1 MSGTVGTSPLT
12 NFGGNLTLEP
22 QAVFVPSSEEEVLQI
37 LREHRGKR
45 LRAIGRLHSWSGA
58 PQCEEVLLDLRKLK
72 SVQVTWDDQGS
83 VATIGGGCQI
93 KDILRELDRH
103 GLTLPTIGLISEQT
117 IAGAAAT
124 GTHGS
129 GRSSLSH
136 YLAAVRLA
144 CYDPATGEP
153 VVREVRTGPELHAA
167 RCSLGCMGI
176 VLSVEIRPR
185 PQYCV
190 EEWFCLHDTLEE
202 VLAAE
207 PVTPLQQFYLVP
219 WQWKYMGQH
228 RRETEQPRSW
238 LAGLYRWYWF
248 ATIDVGLHLAM
259 LLLVRVLRSPW
270 AIKTFFCRV
279 INLTVIRGWHVVD
292 KSQAM
297 LIMEHELFRHI
308 EVELFVKQ
316 SRQAEALSFVT
327 GVLQFFD
334 GDSAAFP
341 TNVRQRLEEC
351 GVAIPALKDGER
363 YTHHYPICI
372 RRVLPD
378 DTLVSMAS
386 GSDEPYYAISFIS
399 YAAPAKRAGFL
410 RFADFLANSM
420 AALFE
425 ARPHW
430 GKVCPLSPAQVDQ
443 LYPDVQD
450 FRDIC
455 RNYDPNGRFRN
466 AWSDELLFS
475 PPCEDNVQP
484 TRSAQD

>member
-1 MSGTVGTSPLT
+1 MSGIARSQRLT
-12 NFGGNLTLEP
+12 NFGGNLTIQP
-22 QAVFVPSSEEEVLQI
+22 QAVFMPSSEEGVLQI

-45 LRAIGRLHSWSGA
+45 IRAIGRLHSWSGA
-58 PQCEEVLLDLRKLK
+58 PEAEEVLLDLRNLK
-72 SVQVTWDDQGS
+72 SIQVTTDDLGPL
-83 VATIGGGCQI
+83 ATIGGGCQI

-136 YLAAVRLA
+136 YIESVRLA

-153 VVREVRTGPELHAA
+153 IVREVRSGQELRAA

-185 PQYCV
+185 PQYRV
-190 EEWFCLHDTLEE
+190 EEWFCRHETLEQ

-207 PVTPLQQFYLVP
+207 AETPLQQFYLVP
-219 WQWKYMGQH
+219 WQWQYMGQH
-228 RRETEQPRSW
+228 RRETERPRSW
-238 LAGLYRWYWF
+238 LARLYRCYWF
-248 ATIDVGLHLAM
+248 ATLDVGLHLAM
-259 LLLVRVLRSPW
+259 LLLARVLRSRW
-270 AIKTFFCRV
+270 AIKTFFRRV
-279 INLTVIRGWHVVD
+279 IDLTVIRGWHVVD

-308 EVELFVKQ
+308 EVELFVRQ
-316 SRQAEALSFVT
+316 SCLAEAVSFAT
-327 GVLQFFD
+327 ALLQHFD
-334 GDSAAFP
+334 GDFAAIAP
-341 TNVRQRLEEC
+341 NIRRQVEEC
-351 GVAIPALKDGER
+351 GLTIPELAPGQR

-378 DTLVSMAS
+378 DTLISMTG
-386 GSDEPYYAISFIS
+386 GSDEPSYAISFIS

-410 RFADFLANSM
+410 RFAEFLASSM
-420 AALFE
+420 AALFA

-430 GKVCPLSPAQVDQ
+430 GKVYPLSPAQADR
-443 LYPDVQD
+443 LYPHLSE

-455 RNYDPNGRFRN
+455 RRCDATGRFRN
-466 AWSDELLFS
+466 AWADELIFS
-475 PPCEDNVQP
+475 PTED
-484 TRSAQD
+484 RD